1 MSYNS
6 TSKVISRGFL
16 YGVIIACSVIA
27 LAFLFLYGF
36 HREYSITLP
45 IDAQLFGTYGDFIG
59 GVIGTFIA
67 LYSVYLL
74 VRTLEN
80 QASTNESVK
89 STNESVVSANNA
101 AIAASQMEGYLSQLQ
116 TFDSKFNSF
125 LSSYFKAID
134 SYTIIVDGNKLTGR
148 NAFEKIAESFISM
161 DLENGNDYNRRNYAA
176 VEEYVD
182 FYAKERTL
190 LSVHM
195 RLLYLIMS
203 VISNSFLEEEEKVN
217 YAKLV
222 RGQMSDA
229 EMIIVRYNCCSEYGR
244 KMRDYCNSYNLT
256 KHVPLM
262 HLLEFKKYYNAV
274 HSYVDQRQT
283 DNLSELIGGLEA
295 MFIDLRK
302 KATQMLYSDGTMS
315 DTYTTNKRYSIRM
328 TVNEGHRMFEI
339 KFTKD
344 KTVNRVGGGYR
355 LKAAEKA
362 LDIFNEDMLIDLF
375 SDFSNELFVISN
387 YRHYNPH
394 STITKEVTR
403 NDTSIYE
410 FVIRIA
416 NTNSLVLSK
425 IQFNK
430 REGNIEEQ

>member
-1 MSYNS
+1 MSYSS
-6 TSKVISRGFL
+6 TPKVISRRLL
-16 YGVIIACSVIA
+16 YGVIIACTVIA
-27 LAFLFLYGF
+27 ISFIIVYGF
-36 HREYSITLP
+36 QREYKITLP
-45 IDAQLFGTYGDFIG
+45 IDAGLFGTYGDFIG
-59 GVIGTFIA
+59 GVLGTFIA
-67 LYSVYLL
+67 LYSAYLL

-80 QASTNESVK
+80 QASTNESV
-89 STNESVVSANNA
+89 VYANNA
-101 AIAASQMEGYLSQLQ
+101 AIAASQMDGYLSQLQ
-116 TFDSKFNSF
+116 TFDSKFNNF

-134 SYTIIVDGNKLTGR
+134 SYNITVEGNKLTGR
-148 NAFEKIAESFISM
+148 NAFEKIAESFITIPF
-161 DLENGNDYNRRNYAA
+161 ENGNEYNRRNYAA
-176 VEEYVD
+176 VEEYID

-195 RLLYLIMS
+195 RLLYLTMS
-203 VISNSFLEEEEKVN
+203 VISNSFLDEEEKVN

-283 DNLSELIGGLEA
+283 DNQSELIGGLEA

-302 KATQMLYSDGTMS
+302 KATQMLYSNGTMS

-375 SDFSNELFVISN
+375 SDFSNELFVFSN

-425 IQFNK
+425 IQVNK
-430 REGNIEEQ
+430 RDKSLEEI

>member
-1 MSYNS
+1 MSYSS
-6 TSKVISRGFL
+6 TSKVISRRLL
-16 YGVIIACSVIA
+16 YGVIITCTVIA
-27 LAFLFLYGF
+27 LSFLVVYGL
-36 HREYSITLP
+36 HREYKITQP
-45 IDAQLFGTYGDFIG
+45 IDAGLFGTYGDFIG
-59 GVIGTFIA
+59 GVVGTFIA
-67 LYSVYLL
+67 LYSAYLL

-80 QASTNESVK
+80 QA

-134 SYTIIVDGNKLTGR
+134 SYNITVNDNKYTGR
-148 NAFEKIAESFISM
+148 NAFEKIAESFYTM
-161 DLENGNDYNRRNYAA
+161 AFENGNDYNRRNYAA

-244 KMRDYCNSYNLT
+244 KMRDYCNTYNLT
-256 KHVPLM
+256 KHVPIM
-262 HLLEFKKYYNAV
+262 HLLEFKKYYNALFN
-274 HSYVDQRQT
+274 YVEQRQT
-283 DNLSELIGGLEA
+283 DNHSELIGGLEA

-302 KATQMLYSDGTMS
+302 KASQMLYSNGTMT
-315 DTYTTNKRYSIRM
+315 DTYTTNKRYSIKLS
-328 TVNEGHRMFEI
+328 VNEGHRMFEI
-339 KFTKD
+339 QFTKD
-344 KTVNRVGGGYR
+344 KVVNRVGGGYR

-362 LDIFNEDMLIDLF
+362 LDILNDDMLIDLF
-375 SDFSNELFVISN
+375 YDFSNELFVISN
-387 YRHYNPH
+387 YKQYNPN
-394 STITKEVTR
+394 STITKAVTR
-403 NDTSIYE
+403 NDARVYE
-410 FVIRIA
+410 FAVRISNA
-416 NTNSLVLSK
+416 KSLALST
-425 IQFNK
+425 IQVNK
-430 REGNIEEQ
+430 RKDNIEEE